1 MIVVFIRCDMATHL
15 PGYVHCSSDYA
26 KRQSQNVC
34 LSVRLYVCLRA
45 HFAGGRLAGWLYV
58 YEYVKRVALTDGLL
72 DAWQQRISII
82 QWVASNASTQ
92 KNAVRKICLLDLM
105 LGRTTTWSFALS

>member
-45 HFAGGRLAGWLYV
+45 HFAGGRLAGWLAV
-58 YEYVKRVALTDGLL
+58 CICIRKKSSFDGWIVRRVAAENFNYSMG
-72 DAWQQRISII
+72 
-82 QWVASNASTQ
+82 
-92 KNAVRKICLLDLM
+92 CE
-105 LGRTTTWSFALS
+105 

>member
-1 MIVVFIRCDMATHL
+1 MFTVAQTT
-15 PGYVHCSSDYA
+15 
-26 KRQSQNVC
+26 QSVKVKTSVC
-34 LSVRLYVCLRA
+34 PSVCMSACVPTLLV
-45 HFAGGRLAGWLYV
+45 AGWLAGWLYV